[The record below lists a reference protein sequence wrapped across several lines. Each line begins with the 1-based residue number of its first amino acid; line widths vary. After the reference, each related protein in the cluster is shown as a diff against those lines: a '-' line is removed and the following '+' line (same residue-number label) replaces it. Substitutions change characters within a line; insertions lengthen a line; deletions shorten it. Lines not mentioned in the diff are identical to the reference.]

1 MNLSWSRPTENTCLC
16 YTQFQTRDT
25 LIKASNL
32 RSFFLHNLFNSLLK
46 GSPYGSNLD

>member
-1 MNLSWSRPTENTCLC
+1 MNLSWSRPTENMCLC
-16 YTQFQTRDT
+16 YTVSIRDT

-32 RSFFLHNLFNSLLK
+32 SSFFLHNLFNSLLK